1 MVMTKKQLI
10 DTCMKL
16 RPTAREWRDAVTR
29 HVDYFEGHAGFDF
42 ENWEK
47 DKFVEARGIVAGIM
61 EKTVRYHIYGH
72 SSQRVNRKLRKIA
85 NLMHAII

>member
-1 MVMTKKQLI
+1 MTKKQLI
-10 DTCMKL
+10 DTCKKL

-47 DKFVEARGIVAGIM
+47 DKFIEARGIVAGIM
-61 EKTVRYHIYGH
+61 EKTVRHSRRQRRDRRGH
-72 SSQRVNRKLRKIA
+72 QGRPSARL
-85 NLMHAII
+85 